1 MGKPVLYFLHA
12 LGSSGREWSSVIEI
26 LQTRFDCIALDIPG
40 FGNAPA
46 LQRSDVE
53 ALVDWFAGEVAR
65 DAPHCWYVVGH
76 SMGGKIATLAA
87 ARARDGMAGLA
98 GLAGVVLVA
107 ASPPAPEPMDES
119 RRQTMLSWF
128 DAAGPTRQQAEQFI
142 DDNCVAPLPTPP
154 RDGAVD
160 DVLRSTARAWNA
172 WLTHGSR
179 EDCAAQAGCIAVP
192 ALVVAGSEDG
202 DLDEA
207 AQRRW
212 NLPHYRDARLTVVA
226 QAAHLIPYERP
237 QALAALIAAHVD
249 GTAARRLPDDF
260 VALLNAERVA
270 PQIRKTLL
278 HRHAGPS
285 SAEAG
290 VLSERQSTT
299 LAALVERVLDG
310 AGDAKDIARRIDVDL
325 AKAVGDGWRFADLP
339 PDRLAWPLGL
349 DVLDTLAG
357 GFAALHAQEQDRWLH
372 AIALRDAGDCADCGW
387 SAAQLASWF
396 EDVRAETV
404 RIWTS
409 LPVTMAA
416 LGYDGFAVGGLG
428 AGSPGYQETAADRR
442 EAWQLRPKAQ
452 P

>member
-1 MGKPVLYFLHA
+1 MATPVLYFLHA
-12 LGSSGREWSSVIEI
+12 LGSSRREWSSVID
-26 LQTRFDCIALDIPG
+26 LLGARFDCIALDIPG
-40 FGNAPA
+40 FGDAPA
-46 LQRSDVE
+46 LDRPDVT

-65 DAPHCWYVVGH
+65 DRPDCWYVVGH
-76 SMGGKIATLAA
+76 SMGGKIATLTA
-87 ARARDGMAGLA
+87 ARARDGVAGLA

-142 DDNCVAPLPTPP
+142 DDNCAAPLPTPP

-160 DVLRSTARAWNA
+160 DVLRSSARAWNA

-179 EDCAAQAGCIAVP
+179 EDCATQAGCIEVP
-192 ALVVAGSEDG
+192 SLVVAGSEDG

-270 PQIRKTLL
+270 PTMRKTLL

-285 SAEAG
+285 RAAKGILSAH
-290 VLSERQSTT
+290 QSGT
-299 LAALVERVLDG
+299 LAAVIERVLDG
-310 AGDAKDIARRIDVDL
+310 AGDAGDIARRIDVDL
-325 AKAVGDGWRFADLP
+325 ANGVGDGWRFADLP
-339 PDRLAWPLGL
+339 PDRLAWPMGL
-349 DVLDTLAG
+349 DALDALSG
-357 GFAALHAQEQDRWLH
+357 GFAALPAQDQDRWLH
-372 AIALRDAGDCADCGW
+372 AISVHGAGDCRACGW
-387 SAAQLASWF
+387 SAAQLAAWF

-404 RIWTS
+404 RVWTS
-409 LPVTMAA
+409 LPANMAA

-428 AGSPGYQETAADRR
+428 AGSPGYQETTADRR
-442 EAWQLRPKAQ
+442 EAWQLLPKAH

>member
-12 LGSSGREWSSVIEI
+12 LGSSGREWSAVIEF
-26 LQTRFDCIALDIPG
+26 LDARFDCIALDIPG

-46 LQRSDVE
+46 LRRPDVA
-53 ALVDWFAGEVAR
+53 ALVDWFTGEVAR
-65 DAPHCWYVVGH
+65 DRPDCWYVVGH

-128 DAAGPTRQQAEQFI
+128 AAAGPTRQQAEQFI
-142 DDNCVAPLPTPP
+142 DDNCATALPTPP

-160 DVLRSTARAWNA
+160 DVLRSSARAWNA

-179 EDCAAQAGCIAVP
+179 EDCAAQAGCIEVP
-192 ALVVAGSEDG
+192 ALIVAGSEDG

-212 NLPHYRDARLTVVA
+212 NLPHYRDARLAVVA
-226 QAAHLIPYERP
+226 QAAHLIPYEQP

-270 PQIRKTLL
+270 PQMRKTLL

-285 SAEAG
+285 STAKG
-290 VLSERQSTT
+290 VLSARQSST
-299 LAALVERVLDG
+299 LAAVVERVLDG
-310 AGDAKDIARRIDVDL
+310 AGDARDIARRIDVDL
-325 AKAVGDGWRFADLP
+325 ASEVGDGWRFADLP

-349 DVLDTLAG
+349 DALDALSG
-357 GFAALHAQEQDRWLH
+357 GFAALSAQEQDRWLH
-372 AIALRDAGDCADCGW
+372 AIFVREAGDCADCGW
-387 SAAQLASWF
+387 SAAQLAAWF
-396 EDVRAETV
+396 EDLRAETV

-442 EAWQLRPKAQ
+442 EAWQLLPKAH

>member
-12 LGSSGREWSSVIEI
+12 LGSSEREWSSVIGF
-26 LQTRFDCIALDIPG
+26 LQARFDCVALNIPG

-46 LQRSDVE
+46 LSRPDVM

-65 DAPHCWYVVGH
+65 DRPDCWYVVGH

-142 DDNCVAPLPTPP
+142 DDNCATALPTPP
-154 RDGAVD
+154 RDSAVD

-172 WLTHGSR
+172 WLTQGSR
-179 EDCAAQAGCIAVP
+179 EDCAAQAGCIDVP

-202 DLDEA
+202 DLGEA

-212 NLPHYRDARLTVVA
+212 NLPHYRDARFAVVA

-270 PQIRKTLL
+270 PQTRKTLL

-285 SAEAG
+285 SAANG
-290 VLSERQSTT
+290 VLSERQSST
-299 LAALVERVLDG
+299 LAAVVARVLDG
-310 AGDAKDIARRIDVDL
+310 AGDAVDIARRIDVDL
-325 AKAVGDGWRFADLP
+325 ANGVGDGWRFADLP
-339 PDRLAWPLGL
+339 PDRLAWPRGL
-349 DVLDTLAG
+349 DALDALTG
-357 GFAALHAQEQDRWLH
+357 GFANVHAQDQERWLR
-372 AIALRDAGDCADCGW
+372 AISLGEAGEWSDGGW
-387 SAAQLASWF
+387 TAAQLASWF

-404 RIWTS
+404 RVWTS
-409 LPVTMAA
+409 LPATMAA

-428 AGSPGYQETAADRR
+428 ADSPGYLETAADRR
-442 EAWQLRPKAQ
+442 EAWQLLPKAE

>member
-12 LGSSGREWSSVIEI
+12 LGSSGREWSAVIEF
-26 LQTRFDCIALDIPG
+26 LDARFDCIALDIPG

-46 LQRSDVE
+46 LRRPDVA
-53 ALVDWFAGEVAR
+53 ALVDWFTGEVAR
-65 DAPHCWYVVGH
+65 DRPDCWYVVGH

-128 DAAGPTRQQAEQFI
+128 AAAGPTRQQAEQFV
-142 DDNCVAPLPTPP
+142 DDNCATALPTPP

-160 DVLRSTARAWNA
+160 DVLRSSARAWNA

-179 EDCAAQAGCIAVP
+179 KDCAAQAGCIEVP
-192 ALVVAGSEDG
+192 ALIVAGSEDG

-212 NLPHYRDARLTVVA
+212 NLPHYRDARLAVVA
-226 QAAHLIPYERP
+226 QAAHLIPYEQP

-270 PQIRKTLL
+270 PQMRKTLL

-285 SAEAG
+285 SAAKG
-290 VLSERQSTT
+290 VLSARQSST
-299 LAALVERVLDG
+299 LAAVVERVLDG
-310 AGDAKDIARRIDVDL
+310 AGDARDIARRIDVDL
-325 AKAVGDGWRFADLP
+325 ATGVGDGWRFADLP

-349 DVLDTLAG
+349 DALDALSG
-357 GFAALHAQEQDRWLH
+357 GFAALSAQEQDRWLH
-372 AIALRDAGDCADCGW
+372 AIFVREAGDCADCGW
-387 SAAQLASWF
+387 SAAQLAAWF
-396 EDVRAETV
+396 EDLRAETV

-442 EAWQLRPKAQ
+442 EAWQLLPKAD